1 MRAWITDS
9 AIAHD
14 SGADFANAATYHG
27 ATIERVWLDG
37 VPVLRFAAGD
47 TYHYLFT
54 EQVRIRGAKTW
65 KTE

>member
-1 MRAWITDS
+1 MRAWITEN

-27 ATIERVWLDG
+27 AAIERVWLDG
-37 VPVLRFAAGD
+37 VPVLRFESSD
-47 TYHYLFT
+47 IYHYLFT
-54 EQVRIRGAKTW
+54 EQVRLRGAKTW